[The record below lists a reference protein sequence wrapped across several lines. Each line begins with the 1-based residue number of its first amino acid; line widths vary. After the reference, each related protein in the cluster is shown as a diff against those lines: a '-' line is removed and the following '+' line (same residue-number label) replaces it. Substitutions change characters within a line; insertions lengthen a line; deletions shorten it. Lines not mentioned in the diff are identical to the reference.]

1 LIKKRKIDMTA
12 NTEELELKDGL
23 SLNAAMSVSQPLSK
37 RAIRAAISFLAVGSL
52 CESIPLLTLL
62 TKHPLPWLLNWG
74 VGTPLAWEMA
84 AIVFALYTR
93 QTIRSCPL
101 IQAWWLRWHTLRLL
115 AVPAAL
121 VTGFFEEALFRK
133 FLMDYVAHQ
142 VSNSG
147 WGLALQVLVSALV
160 FGVAH
165 AIWGLARGSM
175 TDAFW
180 AVCYTSLLGGA
191 LAVVYL
197 VGGRSMAP
205 CIAAHIA
212 INLVCEPWMC
222 LSAASGAWRRRA

>member
-1 LIKKRKIDMTA
+1 MTA
-12 NTEELELKDGL
+12 SAEDLELKDRL
-23 SLNAAMSVSQPLSK
+23 SMNAALPVSPLLSK
-37 RAIRAAISFLAVGSL
+37 RAIRIAIAFLAGGSL
-52 CESIPLLTLL
+52 CESFPLLTLL
-62 TKHPLPWLLNWG
+62 SKHPLPWLLNWG
-74 VGTPLAWEMA
+74 SGTPLAWVLA
-84 AIVFALYTR
+84 AFVFALYVL
-93 QTIRSCPL
+93 QTIRSSPL

-147 WGLALQVLVSALV
+147 WGLALQILVSGLL
-160 FGVAH
+160 FGVGH
-165 AIWGLARGSM
+165 AIWGLARGSI
-175 TDAFW
+175 TGALW
-180 AVCYTSLLGGA
+180 AMYCTSLLGGA

-212 INLVCEPWMC
+212 INLVCEPWMI
-222 LSAASGAWRRRA
+222 LSAASGLWRKRT